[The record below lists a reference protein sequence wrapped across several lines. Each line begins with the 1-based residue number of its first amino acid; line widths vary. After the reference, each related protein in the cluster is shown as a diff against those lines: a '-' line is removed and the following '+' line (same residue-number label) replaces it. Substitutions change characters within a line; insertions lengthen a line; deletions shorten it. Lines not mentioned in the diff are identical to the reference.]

1 MNEFPEYNAE
11 FSHTGMGTMSLA
23 DFSLAGKR
31 ALVVGGRRNMGKGF
45 ALGLAEAGADVVVT
59 DINIE
64 DGRLQAVADEIEAMG
79 RRSLAVKTDIS
90 KKAEVDALV
99 AKVVESLGGIDILM
113 NVAVMYHR
121 HAVTELEEDDWE
133 QLTNVN
139 LKGYWLTHQ
148 AVAPIMQAQRSG
160 SIINLSSRGGL
171 KAHADKGMGN
181 YAIVKAGVAMMTR
194 QYCRY
199 LGPYGIRVNA
209 LAPSLVE
216 WEQHPAGDYY
226 RENPEQAPKTPP
238 KKGPEPTEQQ
248 KFEAW
253 STGPEN
259 LPLGRVATFEEMAN
273 AAVFLAS
280 DAASYVTGTVLCV
293 DGGYMA

>member
-1 MNEFPEYNAE
+1 
-11 FSHTGMGTMSLA
+11 MSLA
-23 DFSLAGKR
+23 DFSLKGKK

-45 ALGLAEAGADVVVT
+45 ALGLAEAGADVAVT
-59 DINIE
+59 DLNIE
-64 DGRLQAVADEIEAMG
+64 DGQLQKVADEIKGMG
-79 RRSLAVKTDIS
+79 RRSIAIQSDIS
-90 KKAEVDALV
+90 SKSSVDSLVSEVM
-99 AKVVESLGGIDILM
+99 ESLGGIDILM

-121 HAVTELEEDDWE
+121 KSLIDLDEEGWD

-139 LKGYWLTHQ
+139 LKGYWLMHQ

-181 YAIVKAGVAMMTR
+181 YAIVKAGIAMMTR
-194 QYCRY
+194 QYSRY
-199 LGPYGIRVNA
+199 LGPDNIRVNA

-216 WEQHPAGDYY
+216 WEQHPSGDFY
-226 RENPEQAPKTPP
+226 RENPDRVAKPKTSR
-238 KKGPEPTEQQ
+238 PEPTELE

-259 LPLGRVATFEEMAN
+259 LPLGRVASFEEMAN

-280 DAASYVTGTVLCV
+280 DASSYVTGSILCV

>member
-1 MNEFPEYNAE
+1 
-11 FSHTGMGTMSLA
+11 MSLKQ
-23 DFSLAGKR
+23 FSLEGKK
-31 ALVVGGRRNMGKGF
+31 ALVVGARRNMGKGF

-59 DINIE
+59 DLAVE
-64 DGRLQAVADEIEAMG
+64 DGALQSVADEISEMG
-79 RRSLAVKTDIS
+79 RRSAAIQADIS
-90 KKAEVDALV
+90 SKQSVSKLVDQTISV
-99 AKVVESLGGIDILM
+99 LGGLDVLM

-121 HAVTELEEDDWE
+121 KALPDLDEDGWD

-139 LKGYWLTHQ
+139 LKGYWLMHQ
-148 AVAPIMQAQRSG
+148 AVAPIMRSQRSG

-199 LGPYGIRVNA
+199 LGPDNVRVNA
-209 LAPSLVE
+209 IAPSLVE

-226 RENPEQAPKTPP
+226 REHPEKKPKSPPP
-238 KKGPEPTEQQ
+238 KPKLSDLDR
-248 KFEAW
+248 FEAW

-280 DAASYVTGTVLCV
+280 DASSYITGTILCV

>member
-1 MNEFPEYNAE
+1 
-11 FSHTGMGTMSLA
+11 MSLKQ
-23 DFSLAGKR
+23 FSLEGKK

-59 DINIE
+59 DLAVD
-64 DGRLQAVADEIEAMG
+64 DGALQSVADEISEMG
-79 RRSLAVKTDIS
+79 RRSAAIQADIS
-90 KKAEVDALV
+90 SKQSVSKLVDQTISV
-99 AKVVESLGGIDILM
+99 LGGIDILM

-121 HAVTELEEDDWE
+121 NALPDLDEDGWD

-139 LKGYWLTHQ
+139 LKGYWLMHQ

-199 LGPYGIRVNA
+199 LGPDNVRVNA
-209 LAPSLVE
+209 IAPSLVE

-226 RENPEQAPKTPP
+226 REHPEKKPPSPPLRPKLSDL
-238 KKGPEPTEQQ
+238 ER
-248 KFEAW
+248 FEAW

-280 DAASYVTGTVLCV
+280 DASSYITGTILCV

>member
-1 MNEFPEYNAE
+1 
-11 FSHTGMGTMSLA
+11 MGLA
-23 DFSLAGKR
+23 DFSLEGKR

-45 ALGLAEAGADVVVT
+45 ALGLAEAGADVAVT
-59 DINIE
+59 DLKVD
-64 DGRLQAVADEIEAMG
+64 DGRLQAVSDEIIAMG
-79 RRSLAVKTDIS
+79 RESMAIQSDIS
-90 KKAEVDALV
+90 SKSSVDALIS
-99 AKVVESLGGIDILM
+99 KVLKSFGRIDILM

-121 HAVTELEEDDWE
+121 KSLIDLDEEGWD

-139 LKGYWLTHQ
+139 LKGYWLMHQ
-148 AVAPIMQAQRSG
+148 AVAPVMQSQGGG

-181 YAIVKAGVAMMTR
+181 YAIMKAGIAMMTR
-194 QYCRY
+194 QYSRY
-199 LGPYGIRVNA
+199 LGPDNVRVNA

-216 WEQHPAGDYY
+216 WEEHPAGDFY
-226 RENPEQAPKTPP
+226 RENPKRVSKEKTSRPD
-238 KKGPEPTEQQ
+238 PTELE

-259 LPLGRVATFEEMAN
+259 LPLGRVASFEEMAN

-280 DAASYVTGTVLCV
+280 DASSYVTGTILCV

>member
-1 MNEFPEYNAE
+1 
-11 FSHTGMGTMSLA
+11 MSLA
-23 DFSLAGKR
+23 DFSLKGKK

-45 ALGLAEAGADVVVT
+45 ALGLAEAGADVAVT
-59 DINIE
+59 DLNIE
-64 DGRLQAVADEIEAMG
+64 DGRLQKVADEIKDMG
-79 RRSLAVKTDIS
+79 RRSIAIQSDIS
-90 KKAEVDALV
+90 SKSSVDSLISEVM
-99 AKVVESLGGIDILM
+99 ESLGGIDILM

-121 HAVTELEEDDWE
+121 KSLIDLDEEGWD

-139 LKGYWLTHQ
+139 LKGYWLMHQ

-181 YAIVKAGVAMMTR
+181 YAIVKAGIAMMTR
-194 QYCRY
+194 QYSRY
-199 LGPYGIRVNA
+199 LGPDNVRVNA

-216 WEQHPAGDYY
+216 WEQHPSGDFY
-226 RENPEQAPKTPP
+226 RENPDRVAKPKTSR
-238 KKGPEPTEQQ
+238 PEPTELE

-259 LPLGRVATFEEMAN
+259 LPLGRVASFEEMAN

-280 DAASYVTGTVLCV
+280 DASSYVTGSILCV

>member
-1 MNEFPEYNAE
+1 
-11 FSHTGMGTMSLA
+11 MSLA
-23 DFSLAGKR
+23 DFSLADKK

-45 ALGLAEAGADVVVT
+45 ALGLAEAGADVAVADVKV
-59 DINIE
+59 D
-64 DGRLQAVADEIEAMG
+64 DGRLQEVADEIAGMG
-79 RRSLAVKTDIS
+79 RRSVAVQTDIS
-90 KKAEVDALV
+90 SRVSVDALV
-99 AKVVESLGGIDILM
+99 KTVLEELGGIDILM

-121 HAVTELEEDDWE
+121 KSLPDLDEDGWDT
-133 QLTNVN
+133 LTDVN
-139 LKGYWLTHQ
+139 LKGYWLMHQ

-171 KAHADKGMGN
+171 KAHADKAMGN
-181 YAIVKAGVAMMTR
+181 YAIVKAGIAMMTR

-199 LGPYGIRVNA
+199 LGPYNVRVNA

-216 WEQHPAGDYY
+216 WEQHPAGDFY
-226 RENPEQAPKTPP
+226 RDNPERAPSSPP
-238 KKGPEPTEQQ
+238 PPPPEPSELE

-259 LPLGRVATFEEMAN
+259 LPLGRVASFEEMAN

-280 DAASYVTGTVLCV
+280 DAASYITGHVLCV

>member
-1 MNEFPEYNAE
+1 
-11 FSHTGMGTMSLA
+11 MSLKQ
-23 DFSLAGKR
+23 FSLEGKK

-59 DINIE
+59 DLAID
-64 DGRLQAVADEIEAMG
+64 DGALQSVSDEISALG
-79 RRSLAVKTDIS
+79 RRSKAIQADIS
-90 KKAEVDALV
+90 NKNSVNHLVEETLAE
-99 AKVVESLGGIDILM
+99 LGSIDILM

-121 HAVTELEEDDWE
+121 KSLPDLDEDGWDK
-133 QLTNVN
+133 LTNVN
-139 LKGYWLTHQ
+139 LKGYWLMHQ

-199 LGPYGIRVNA
+199 LGPDNVRVNA
-209 LAPSLVE
+209 IAPSLVE

-226 RENPEQAPKTPP
+226 RENPDKAPNSPPPP
-238 KKGPEPTEQQ
+238 KPELSDIER
-248 KFEAW
+248 FEAW

-259 LPLGRVATFEEMAN
+259 LPLGRTATFEEMAN

-280 DAASYVTGTVLCV
+280 DASSYITGTVLCV